1 MAYQRFV
8 SYIYEYS
15 GGKKGENR
23 GFVRVET
30 KNGICQMGFWLK
42 IGDLPE
48 KSRIQ
53 VFGLIRE
60 KARLLGVS
68 VGELLSCPGGV
79 RGQVNFPERQVGGSP
94 YRMDQLG
101 GLLLCTAGGRRF
113 ATQWDDEPL
122 RLEWF
127 EEWRQKQET
136 DAEQK
141 MTEEADREE
150 TEEKERREPERR
162 ENREPKNTAEIKM
175 DRRQQTGTENSEKQK
190 HRESGN
196 TAARQ
201 NMDFQEKGSQENTG
215 EERKISEETER
226 EKTEQ
231 REAENISGEM
241 KKADGSDKTEDDRA
255 VPLAAEIPVMAASNP
270 SRNSDRNP
278 DTTRCKSPGCPQM
291 QNRPSP
297 GFHRWEQVQK
307 TCAHCQP
314 FHDDLMTD
322 CVKVTRQELPQLR
335 KLGWQLDSNQ
345 FQNHGLNHYGHFLLC
360 RDASRPDVFFVC
372 VPGMFNTNEQ
382 FMAGMFG
389 YHAFRPAKP
398 TAEGA
403 AQPNFGYWCRRIPM
417 PRG

>member
-68 VGELLSCPGGV
+68 AGELLSCPGGV
-79 RGQVNFPERQVGGSP
+79 RGQVNFPERQIGSSP

-127 EEWRQKQET
+127 EEWQQKQE
-136 DAEQK
+136 AEEEQR
-141 MTEEADREE
+141 MPEEADREK
-150 TEEKERREPERR
+150 TEEKEEREP
-162 ENREPKNTAEIKM
+162 
-175 DRRQQTGTENSEKQK
+175 
-190 HRESGN
+190 GN
-196 TAARQ
+196 PAVRQ
-201 NMDFQEKGSQENTG
+201 NMEFREKDSEENTG
-215 EERKISEETER
+215 EEWKISEQTEW

-231 REAENISGEM
+231 RENENLSGEM
-241 KKADGSDKTEDDRA
+241 KKTDGYKNIYR
-255 VPLAAEIPVMAASNP
+255 L
-270 SRNSDRNP
+270 
-278 DTTRCKSPGCPQM
+278 
-291 QNRPSP
+291 
-297 GFHRWEQVQK
+297 
-307 TCAHCQP
+307 
-314 FHDDLMTD
+314 
-322 CVKVTRQELPQLR
+322 
-335 KLGWQLDSNQ
+335 
-345 FQNHGLNHYGHFLLC
+345 
-360 RDASRPDVFFVC
+360 
-372 VPGMFNTNEQ
+372 
-382 FMAGMFG
+382 
-389 YHAFRPAKP
+389 
-398 TAEGA
+398 
-403 AQPNFGYWCRRIPM
+403 
-417 PRG
+417 